1 MIEIKH
7 VSFTYST
14 GTGKA
19 LDGVSLTIED
29 GDFVGIIGE
38 SGAGKTTFGHCI
50 NGVVPHHFSGDF
62 YGEVRVNG
70 ADTFETKLTD
80 LSRAIGT
87 VSQDIDSSMVAAVVE
102 HEVLYGLENFGVA
115 RDQIES
121 RVAGALEAVGIS
133 DLRDR
138 RISTLSGGQKQKV
151 ALAAVIALRPQI
163 VLLDEPTAELDPQ
176 SSRQI
181 FELLAELNRQGITVI
196 VIEQK
201 VMLLCEYAKH
211 LVVMEHGHVALDG
224 PARDVLSQTERM
236 VELGINCPRVAT
248 LGIELHRRGIGSSR
262 VAATV
267 PEACEFIEE
276 TLRDVP
282 SQSAPAV
289 PQPAA
294 PKAAPPAVSFVS
306 AESMLEFSHV
316 SFGYKGHD
324 VMHDV
329 SLSVR
334 RGEFV
339 ALLGPNGTGKSTTLR
354 LSDGLLKPSAGTVTV
369 AGLDTS
375 RVRTSEIAQHVGFLF
390 QNPDRQIC
398 QNTTR
403 DEIAFGLRTLYGKDD
418 PRVEERTRHVLEL
431 LHLDGDVDPF
441 NLAKGQ
447 RQAVALGGLIAIN
460 PELLLLDEP
469 TTGFDYSECMEMME
483 HIRAINRAGTTVVM
497 VCHDMEVVLDFADR
511 AVVMA
516 QGGIIAD
523 GPVRDIFEQRDVLER
538 ASLLPPQICE
548 LSQRLAPVYPQ
559 LAHIYEVDAM
569 ADAVAALKEA
579 L

>member
-1 MIEIKH
+1 MIEINN

-14 GTGKA
+14 GTKKA

-38 SGAGKTTFGHCI
+38 SGAGKTTLGHCI
-50 NGVVPHHFSGDF
+50 NGVIPHHFRGDF

-70 ADTFETKLTD
+70 ADTFEAKLTD

-121 RVAGALEAVGIS
+121 RVAGALDAVGIS
-133 DLRDR
+133 DLRER
-138 RISTLSGGQKQKV
+138 RTSTLSGGQKQKV
-151 ALAAVIALRPQI
+151 ALAAIIALRPQI

-181 FELLAELNRQGITVI
+181 FELLAELNRQGITVV

-201 VMLLCEYAKH
+201 VMLLCEYARH
-211 LVVMEHGHVALDG
+211 LVVMEHGHIALDG
-224 PARDVLSQTERM
+224 PARDVLAQTERM

-248 LGIELHRRGIGSSR
+248 LGVELHRRGMGSSR

-267 PEACEFIEE
+267 SEARAFIEE
-276 TLRDVP
+276 TLREVP
-282 SQSAPAV
+282 SRAASV
-289 PQPAA
+289 MPQAAASEAA
-294 PKAAPPAVSFVS
+294 PGAHAADL
-306 AESMLEFSHV
+306 AEPMLEFSHV

-329 SLSVR
+329 NLRVH

-339 ALLGPNGTGKSTTLR
+339 AVLGPNGTGKSTTLR
-354 LSDGLLKPSAGTVTV
+354 LSDGLLKPSTGTVTV
-369 AGLDTS
+369 AGLDTAKA
-375 RVRTSEIAQHVGFLF
+375 RTSEIARHVGFLF

-447 RQAVALGGLIAIN
+447 RQAVALGGLIAID

-469 TTGFDYSECMEMME
+469 TTGFDYSECMEMMA
-483 HIRAINRAGTTVVM
+483 HIKAMNRAGTTVVM

-511 AVVMA
+511 AIVMA
-516 QGGIIAD
+516 QGGVIAD

-548 LSQRLAPVYPQ
+548 LSQQLAPAYPK

-569 ADAVAALKEA
+569 ADAIAALKEA
-579 L
+579 Q

>member
-1 MIEIKH
+1 MIEINN

-14 GTGKA
+14 GTKKA

-38 SGAGKTTFGHCI
+38 SGAGKTTLGHCI
-50 NGVVPHHFSGDF
+50 NGVIPHHFRGDF

-70 ADTFETKLTD
+70 ADTFEAKLTD

-121 RVAGALEAVGIS
+121 RVAGALDAVGIS
-133 DLRDR
+133 DLRER

-181 FELLAELNRQGITVI
+181 FELLAELNRQGITVV

-211 LVVMEHGHVALDG
+211 LVVMEHGHIALDG
-224 PARDVLSQTERM
+224 PARDVLAQTERM

-248 LGIELHRRGIGSSR
+248 LGVELHRRGMGSSR

-267 PEACEFIEE
+267 PEACTFIEE

-282 SQSAPAV
+282 SRAASV
-289 PQPAA
+289 MPQTAASEAA
-294 PKAAPPAVSFVS
+294 PGAGAVDL
-306 AESMLEFSHV
+306 AEPMLEFSHV

-329 SLSVR
+329 NLRVR

-354 LSDGLLKPSAGTVTV
+354 LSDGLLKPSTGTVTV
-369 AGLDTS
+369 AGLDTAKA
-375 RVRTSEIAQHVGFLF
+375 RTSEIARHVGFLF

-447 RQAVALGGLIAIN
+447 RQAVALGGLIAID

-469 TTGFDYSECMEMME
+469 TTGFDYSECMEMMA
-483 HIRAINRAGTTVVM
+483 HIKAMNRAGTTVVM

-511 AVVMA
+511 AIVMA
-516 QGGIIAD
+516 QGGVIAD
-523 GPVRDIFEQRDVLER
+523 GPVRDIFEQRDVFER

-548 LSQRLAPVYPQ
+548 LSQQLAPAYPQ

-569 ADAVAALKEA
+569 ADAIAALKEA
-579 L
+579 Q

>member
-1 MIEIKH
+1 MIEINN

-14 GTGKA
+14 GTKKA

-38 SGAGKTTFGHCI
+38 SGAGKTTLGHCI
-50 NGVVPHHFSGDF
+50 NGVVPHHFHGDF

-121 RVAGALEAVGIS
+121 RVAGALEAIGIS

-181 FELLAELNRQGITVI
+181 FELLAELNRQCITVI

-211 LVVMEHGHVALDG
+211 LVVMEHGHIALDG

-248 LGIELHRRGIGSSR
+248 LGMELHRRGIGSSR

-267 PEACEFIEE
+267 PEACAFIEE
-276 TLRDVP
+276 MLRDVSP
-282 SQSAPAV
+282 QPAPAA

-294 PKAAPPAVSFVS
+294 SEAVPRTAHPAS
-306 AESMLEFSHV
+306 ASPMLEFSHV

-354 LSDGLLKPSAGTVTV
+354 LSDGLLKPSEGTVTV

-375 RVRTSEIAQHVGFLF
+375 KVRTSEIARHVGFLF

-418 PRVEERTRHVLEL
+418 PRVEGRTRHVLEL

-447 RQAVALGGLIAIN
+447 RQAVALGGLIAVN

-483 HIRAINRAGTTVVM
+483 HIRAMNRAGTTVVM

-569 ADAVAALKEA
+569 ADVVVALKEEQ
-579 L
+579 